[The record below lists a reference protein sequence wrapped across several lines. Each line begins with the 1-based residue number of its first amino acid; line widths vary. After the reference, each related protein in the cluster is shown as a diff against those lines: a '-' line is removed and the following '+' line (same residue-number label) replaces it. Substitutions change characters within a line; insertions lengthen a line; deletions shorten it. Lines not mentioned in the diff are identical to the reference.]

1 MNHPGKSPS
10 HGMRRAGLLAAAA
23 LCLGSLL
30 AVANAAAAEDAH
42 AKPPA
47 RVSIF
52 ATGLVNPRGL
62 KFGPDGD
69 LYVAEGGAGGQ
80 QSTVGQ
86 CEQVEP
92 PVGPYT
98 GDAHGGGR
106 ISRINAN
113 GFRSTVVG
121 ELPSS
126 QTSPALGSLIS
137 GVADVAFIGHTL
149 YGLFAGAGCSHG
161 VVGVPNGIF
170 RVHADGSWNIVADLG
185 AWQKTHPVARP
196 EADDFEPEGTW
207 YSMVALRGDL
217 YALEPNHGELVKV
230 TTSGRISRVVDISA
244 SQGHVVPTALA
255 WRGNFYV
262 GNLRT
267 FPIQEGSS
275 KVWKVTPNGHLK
287 VVAEGLTTVLGLA
300 FDRRGRLYALEN
312 TTGNPGPT
320 PGTGRVVR
328 VHSSGRLEVIAS
340 GLSLPTAM
348 TAGPAGNLYVSNLG
362 FGAPPVGL
370 GQVLK
375 IEIDAD
381 DDD

>member
-1 MNHPGKSPS
+1 MRKS
-10 HGMRRAGLLAAAA
+10 GLFAAAA

-30 AVANAAAAEDAH
+30 PLSAGADADRAH
-42 AKPPA
+42 ARPPA

-52 ATGLVNPRGL
+52 ATGLINPRGL
-62 KFGPDGD
+62 KFGPDRD
-69 LYVAEGGAGGQ
+69 LYVAEGGVGGQ
-80 QSTVGQ
+80 HSTEGQ

-98 GDAHGGGR
+98 GDVHGGGR

-121 ELPSS
+121 DLPSS

-161 VVGVPNGIF
+161 VASVPNGIF

-185 AWQKTHPVARP
+185 AWQKTHPVAHP
-196 EADDFEPEGTW
+196 EPADFEPEGTW
-207 YSMVALRGDL
+207 YSMVARHGEL
-217 YALEPNHGELVKV
+217 YALEPNHGELVRV
-230 TTSGRISRVVDISA
+230 TTDGRISRVVDISA
-244 SQGHVVPTALA
+244 SEGHVVPTALA
-255 WRGNFYV
+255 YRGNFYV

-267 FPIQEGSS
+267 FPIEEGSS
-275 KVWKVTPNGHLK
+275 KVWKVTPNGRLK

-312 TTGNPGPT
+312 TTGNASPT
-320 PGTGRVVR
+320 PDTGRVVR
-328 VHSSGRLEVIAS
+328 VHPSGRLEVIAS

-348 TAGPAGNLYVSNLG
+348 TAGPDGNLYVSNLG
-362 FGAPPVGL
+362 FGAPPIGL

-375 IEIDAD
+375 IEIDPD